1 MIGQCI
7 TCEEQIE
14 RSFGRKFCE
23 GCMQQRA
30 KIKFRVANQ
39 KRLGRHKIEYHCMVC
54 DTPFFSTGKR
64 KHQVCNLNRCQN
76 YVKNLAKKMQVLQKR
91 VETTHQK
98 LVTVE
103 NEYESFV
110 VRGLVS

>member
-1 MIGQCI
+1 MIGQCV
-7 TCEEQIE
+7 TCENEIE
-14 RSFGRKFCE
+14 RSFGRKFCDD
-23 GCMQQRA
+23 CMQQRN
-30 KIKFRVANQ
+30 KTKFRVANQ
-39 KRLGRHKIEYHCMVC
+39 KRIGRHKIEYHCMVC

-64 KHQVCNLNRCQN
+64 KHKVCNLNRCQN
-76 YVKNLAKKMQVLQKR
+76 YVRNLAKKMLILQKR

-110 VRGLVS
+110 VRGIVN